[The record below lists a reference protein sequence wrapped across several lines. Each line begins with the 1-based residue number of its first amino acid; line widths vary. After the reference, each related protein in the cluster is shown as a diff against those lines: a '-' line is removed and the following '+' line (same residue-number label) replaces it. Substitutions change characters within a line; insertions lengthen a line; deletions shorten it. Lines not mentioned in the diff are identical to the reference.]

1 MKLNLKKILFLIISV
16 ILISLF
22 VIISFYEQEKNENIN
37 VVIKETNND
46 EEIEVE
52 YGIVNG
58 GYEGFYIYDLKSK
71 EIIKNVKTGNYI
83 NKIVLHENYIYLV
96 DSEGLKIY
104 TILDNYEVHM
114 VNSFNTYGESL
125 SLVKNGDYIYLA
137 DGNNGIVIFE
147 LDKDIYIRFLH
158 HIRINGIVIEI
169 VKKDNYVFALGPR
182 FGLKVYEVV
191 NSYLKEVTSFSSLIS
206 PSKIYLKD
214 DTLFIKDDI
223 LGLYTFDT
231 NDIIENHRFNPLYNF
246 NHEIGDLAPISKN
259 VFYYANSEGLN
270 KYDEGELKLI
280 YSEDLLRSNINF
292 QDEKIYISKKEKG
305 FEIFDL
311 KKEKLVYDYNI
322 LSYVNSFNIFK
333 NGIFIE
339 DSGIIHF
346 FDHEYNLKWSRDIK
360 GNIVKTREGLVAY
373 DGNSVTVISEGSMK
387 TKIFEEEV
395 RKIIIENDN
404 ILVLSNDKIMSFDEE
419 REILKGLY
427 TDFLSYNDNF
437 FVSDK
442 NNLYKLDPLT
452 KNLEKL
458 YYSSNEIKSIE
469 VNDKY
474 FFVMTNYGI
483 QFLDKNFIPTKFFSY
498 SYYPD
503 NYIFKNDNF
512 YMTIQNTV
520 ILLNTNVDDLFSEY
534 EFDIPIVDI
543 DVYNGTVYLSHS
555 SYGIEWFEVTD
566 NMELEL
572 IDEFTIFNANNF
584 YL

>member
-1 MKLNLKKILFLIISV
+1 MKLNLKKILFLIISI

-22 VIISFYEQEKNENIN
+22 VFLSFYEQEKNENIK
-37 VVIKETNND
+37 KENEETKND
-46 EEIEVE
+46 EKIEVD

-58 GYEGFYIYDLKSK
+58 GYEGFYIYDLKSN

-83 NKIVLHENYIYLV
+83 NKIELHENYIYLV
-96 DSEGLKIY
+96 DNEGLKIY
-104 TILDNYEVHM
+104 TILDDYEVQM

-169 VKKDNYVFALGPR
+169 VKKDNFVFALGPR

-191 NSYLKEVTSFSSLIS
+191 NSNLKEITSFSSLIS

-223 LGLYTFDT
+223 LGLYTYDT
-231 NDIIENHRFNPLYNF
+231 NDIIENHRFNPLYKF
-246 NHEIGDLAPISKN
+246 NREIGDLVPVSKN
-259 VFYYANSEGLN
+259 VFYYTNSKGLN
-270 KYDEGELKLI
+270 KYNDGNLKLI

-292 QDEKIYISKKEKG
+292 QDDKIYIAKKEKG

-311 KKEKLVYDYNI
+311 EKETLVYDYNI

-339 DSGIIHF
+339 DSGIVHF
-346 FDHEYNLKWSRDIK
+346 FDHDYNLKWSRDIK

-373 DGNSVTVISEGSMK
+373 DGNSVTVISEGSMR

-395 RKIIIENDN
+395 RKIVIENDN
-404 ILVLSNDKIMSFDEE
+404 ILVLSKDKIISFDEE
-419 REILKGLY
+419 REILNGYY
-427 TDFLSYNDNF
+427 TDFLSYDDNF

-442 NNLYKLDPLT
+442 NNLYKLNPLT
-452 KNLEKL
+452 KNLENL

-474 FFVMTNYGI
+474 FFVMTDYGI
-483 QFLDKNFIPTKFFSY
+483 QYLDKKFIPIKFFSY

-503 NYIFKNDNF
+503 NYIFENNNF